1 MKEINGNKLDDLL
14 GGLTSICETPAS
26 QPESSV
32 PCQDKAQALPAKGQ
46 KENTNSKERFERICT
61 IVSPETM
68 SKVRTL
74 SSLEGVSIREI
85 IGYGLEMVLARYE
98 ELHGKIRVKKQR
110 KGDMES
116 ILSK

>member
-14 GGLTSICETPAS
+14 GGLTSKCEVPA
-26 QPESSV
+26 PLPDSV
-32 PCQDKAQALPAKGQ
+32 PCQNKAQALPTKVQ
-46 KENTNSKERFERICT
+46 KEDTNSKERLERICT

>member
-14 GGLTSICETPAS
+14 GGLTSTNVSLEPL
-26 QPESSV
+26 PESSV
-32 PCQDKAQALPAKGQ
+32 PCQKKGQALPTKVQ
-46 KENTNSKERFERICT
+46 KDDVNSKERLERICT
-61 IVSPETM
+61 IVSPDTM